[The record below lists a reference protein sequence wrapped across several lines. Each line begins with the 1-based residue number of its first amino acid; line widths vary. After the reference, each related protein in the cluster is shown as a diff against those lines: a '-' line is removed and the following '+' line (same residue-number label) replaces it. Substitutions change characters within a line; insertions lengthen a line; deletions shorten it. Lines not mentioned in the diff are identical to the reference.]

1 MAIVVSHLASS
12 FEELRSFLRDY
23 TPDKVSGLTGVP
35 VAQIEALANIY
46 GDANRGRQIAA
57 KWCAACHVIGPGAKR
72 TGESQPASFQEI
84 ADTPGFGAF
93 ALTVFF
99 QTPHK
104 EMPNFTITG
113 ELRDD
118 LIAYITSL
126 KRN

>member
-1 MAIVVSHLASS
+1 MTCREGATNGEGIMGSVRSLLILAAFAGFMA
-12 FEELRSFLRDY
+12 
-23 TPDKVSGLTGVP
+23 TGIHS
-35 VAQIEALANIY
+35 AKAD
-46 GDANRGRQIAA
+46 GDAKRGEQIAA
-57 KWCAACHVIGPGAKR
+57 KWCAKCHVIDPGAKR
-72 TGESQPASFQEI
+72 AGENQPASFQEI

-93 ALTVFF
+93 ALNVFF

-126 KRN
+126 KRK

>member
-1 MAIVVSHLASS
+1 MHGVH
-12 FEELRSFLRDY
+12 SFLIMVVFAGFTATAFHSAKAD
-23 TPDKVSGLTGVP
+23 
-35 VAQIEALANIY
+35 
-46 GDANRGRQIAA
+46 GDAKRGGQIAA
-57 KWCAACHVIGPGAKR
+57 KWCAACHVIAPGAKR
-72 TGESQPASFQEI
+72 RGESQPASFQEI

-93 ALTVFF
+93 ALNVFF

-126 KRN
+126 KSN